1 MKKQTVFKWVFL
13 MSLVGL
19 AAVLSCT
26 SEFPIDDYS
35 RQARKEKQDRHKNTE
50 LTKSA
55 ARQWYEANYEPVV
68 ATRANYEDTTV
79 V

>member
-26 SEFPIDDYS
+26 SEFPIDGYG
-35 RQARKEKQDRHKNTE
+35 RQAGTKRK
-50 LTKSA
+50 
-55 ARQWYEANYEPVV
+55 ARQAQEHGTDQVGGKTMV
-68 ATRANYEDTTV
+68 
-79 V
+79 